1 VGFAIWD
8 STRVSRLPLHKE
20 YWLEAVFKDWAALAF
35 SAKPRPGFGAQHVLP
50 AASTWQSVRMLR
62 RQLRALEQPQDPV
75 KRQHYVWSWELSAIE
90 REHQQHVKLPVG
102 WQAVWYEEYNRFW
115 YASEDGRQTWEVPTD
130 SGLAPAIPQLE
141 PLPAGWHEMYDP
153 ASGQP
158 FYVND
163 ETAPDQATWVR
174 PTKQRVW
181 LFSLMKAWHGAA
193 KRKKQG
199 RKQAEKLQ
207 AAKVALPMGWTENY
221 DKKSKRWYF
230 TSEDGAVSWE
240 RPTIDVTIDEELQAQ
255 QAEEESKKTAKE
267 AQKEAQEK
275 ACALKEAR
283 EKAVKEALAAF
294 EVQEK
299 ARLEAAAQVAAQ
311 AAAASA
317 VAAAE
322 AAAANA
328 KAEAEA
334 EAAKEA
340 KKRAIWKFKPELNA
354 MENVSRF

>member
-1 VGFAIWD
+1 MGGADGFRVGPGHPTIGAFACWVARD
-8 STRVSRLPLHKE
+8 VRSRKWPTILCE
-20 YWLEAVFKDWAALAF
+20 RDG
-35 SAKPRPGFGAQHVLP
+35 PRPGDL
-50 AASTWQSVRMLR
+50 
-62 RQLRALEQPQDPV
+62 
-75 KRQHYVWSWELSAIE
+75 
-90 REHQQHVKLPVG
+90 
-102 WQAVWYEEYNRFW
+102 
-115 YASEDGRQTWEVPTD
+115 
-130 SGLAPAIPQLE
+130 
-141 PLPAGWHEMYDP
+141 
-153 ASGQP
+153 
-158 FYVND
+158 
-163 ETAPDQATWVR
+163 
-174 PTKQRVW
+174 
-181 LFSLMKAWHGAA
+181 GAA
-193 KRKKQG
+193 DEAAGVAVEPHESLARRSEAKEARQEAV

-207 AAKVALPMGWTENY
+207 AAKVALPIGWTENY

-299 ARLEAAAQVAAQ
+299 ARLEAAAQAAAQ

-322 AAAANA
+322 AAIGL
-328 KAEAEA
+328 
-334 EAAKEA
+334 
-340 KKRAIWKFKPELNA
+340 AIVMLLYRNRGNIDVDKMNHLKG
-354 MENVSRF
+354 